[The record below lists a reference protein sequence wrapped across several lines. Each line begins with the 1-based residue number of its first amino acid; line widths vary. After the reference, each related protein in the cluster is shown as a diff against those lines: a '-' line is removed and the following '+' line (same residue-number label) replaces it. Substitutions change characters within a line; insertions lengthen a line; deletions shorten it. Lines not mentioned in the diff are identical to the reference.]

1 MIDGVN
7 DAFDGLK
14 VNTMTDRRTNFVVSA
29 SFLMEHEIITQMR
42 DNDREKWQVH
52 QNFIVVISTFSTFPF
67 LHMYKHVGA
76 ADGEY
81 LPMYFRSSSISVCK
95 QLQWCF

>member
-1 MIDGVN
+1 MLPPVILCLRIMLLASSSLMIDGVN

-14 VNTMTDRRTNFVVSA
+14 VTLWSTIYLIGEPNFVFSA

-52 QNFIVVISTFSTFPF
+52 QNFIVVISTSQETFPF
-67 LHMYKHVGA
+67 LHM
-76 ADGEY
+76 
-81 LPMYFRSSSISVCK
+81 
-95 QLQWCF
+95 